1 MLADA
6 NLFGRLEE
14 TLKESRTVRDRP
26 TLPTIGGG
34 REELRSALLKP
45 FLLRLRDERGEAA
58 VRALLSTVGIPQSV
72 VDSDSGW
79 ISVAAARRALTALA
93 TGLGTEALASR
104 GAWMTHPEVL
114 GAYVRMLRVASVPSD
129 AYRYLAANSAESNRV
144 GSYELVSLGSGR
156 AELVYRPRPEA
167 DSDQDDP
174 LLCLARRAELV
185 SVPRIW
191 GLPDAKI
198 QHSTCMADGADECRY
213 VLEWIAPAR
222 RRMALGPLMGAAL
235 CGGSVSV
242 SGNSLAAAI
251 AALVGA
257 GFGTALAYLSSRIVH
272 ERALRAFE
280 KHRISALER
289 GLEVHGHFR
298 DAAGELSGVTLGGKY
313 RILRKIGSGG
323 IGAVYAA
330 EHVALGSHVAVKVL
344 RGAAAMDASEIAR
357 LRREARVQVSIE
369 HPNVIRVLDLDQLPD
384 GSIYVVMELLQGRSL
399 AARLKSGGPLPTA
412 EAVGIFRQVCR
423 ALTAAHQLG
432 VVHRDLKPGNVFLCE
447 DRVVKVLDFGMSK
460 FAEAESLTQDGYTL
474 GTPEYMSP
482 EQCIGA
488 PVDARTDLYA
498 FGVLM
503 YEAMTGALPISG
515 KSRRDFL
522 ELHQRAIPRSMR
534 ERRPQLDIPAE
545 LDEAVMLCLKK
556 RAAERPASA
565 RELDKLL
572 ARVAVGPTESQPPL
586 TPGRVRRAIDGGA

>member
-1 MLADA
+1 ML
-6 NLFGRLEE
+6 
-14 TLKESRTVRDRP
+14 RDRP
-26 TLPTIGGG
+26 TLPTTGVG
-34 REELRSALLKP
+34 REELRASLLKP
-45 FLLRLRDERGEAA
+45 FLLRLRDERGEGA
-58 VRALLSTVGIPQSV
+58 VRALLATVGIPPSI
-72 VDSDSGW
+72 VDSDTGW

-93 TGLGTEALASR
+93 TALGAEALESR
-104 GAWMTHPEVL
+104 GPWMTHPEVL
-114 GAYVRMLRVASVPSD
+114 GAYVRMLRVASAPAD
-129 AYRYLAANSAESNRV
+129 AYRYLSANSGESTRV
-144 GSYELVSLGSGR
+144 GAYELVSVGPGH

-167 DSDQDDP
+167 ESEQDDP

-191 GLPDAKI
+191 GLPDARI
-198 QHSTCMADGADECRY
+198 AHSTCIADGADECRY
-213 VLEWIAPAR
+213 VLDWSPPAR
-222 RRMALGPLMGAAL
+222 RRVAFAPLLGAAI
-235 CGGSVSV
+235 CGGAVSV
-242 SGNSLAAAI
+242 SGSAVAAGI

-257 GFGTALAYLSSRIVH
+257 GFGTAVGMLSNRVVQ

-280 KHRISALER
+280 KHRIAALER
-289 GLEVHGHFR
+289 GLELHGHFR

-399 AARLKSGGPLPTA
+399 AARLKAGGPLPAA
-412 EAVGIFRQVCR
+412 EAVPIFRQVCR
-423 ALTAAHQLG
+423 ALNAAHQLG
-432 VVHRDLKPGNVFLCE
+432 VVHRDLKPGNVFLC
-447 DRVVKVLDFGMSK
+447 DDKVVKVLDFGMSK

-488 PVDARTDLYA
+488 PVDARTDLYS

-503 YEAMTGALPISG
+503 YEAITGALPIAG
-515 KSRRDFL
+515 KNRREFL
-522 ELHQRAIPRSMR
+522 DLHQRAIPKSMR
-534 ERRPQLDIPAE
+534 ERRPHLDIPPE
-545 LDEAVMLCLKK
+545 LDEAVMLCLRK

-572 ARVAVGPTESQPPL
+572 ARVNINTNAGPSESQPPI
-586 TPGRVRRAIDGGA
+586 TPGRARRSMDGNA

>member
-1 MLADA
+1 M
-6 NLFGRLEE
+6 
-14 TLKESRTVRDRP
+14 
-26 TLPTIGGG
+26 
-34 REELRSALLKP
+34 
-45 FLLRLRDERGEAA
+45 
-58 VRALLSTVGIPQSV
+58 RALLSTVGIPQSV
-72 VDSDSGW
+72 IDSDTGW

-93 TGLGTEALASR
+93 TALGMEALASR

-114 GAYVRMLRVASVPSD
+114 GAYVRMLRVASSPTD
-129 AYRYLAANSAESNRV
+129 AYRYLAAGSSESTRV
-144 GSYELVSLGSGR
+144 GTYELLSVTIGR
-156 AELVYRPRPEA
+156 AELSYRPRPEA
-167 DSDQDDP
+167 ESDQNDP
-174 LLCLARRAELV
+174 LLCLARRAELA

-191 GLPDAKI
+191 GLSDARI
-198 QHSTCMADGADECRY
+198 AHPACIAEGAEECRY
-213 VLEWIAPAR
+213 VLDWTAPER
-222 RRMALGPLMGAAL
+222 RRMALGPLLGAL
-235 CGGSVSV
+235 VCGGAVSV
-242 SGNSLAAAI
+242 SGSSLAAGI

-257 GFGTALAYLSSRIVH
+257 GFGTALGLLSTRIAQ

-280 KHRISALER
+280 KNRISALER
-289 GLEVHGHFR
+289 GLELHGHFR
-298 DAAGELSGVTLGGKY
+298 DAAGDLSGVTLGGKY

-344 RGAAAMDASEIAR
+344 RGAAAIDASEIAR

-399 AARLKSGGPLPTA
+399 AARLKAGGPMLPN
-412 EAVGIFRQVCR
+412 EAVSIFRQVCR
-423 ALTAAHQLG
+423 ALSAAHQLG
-432 VVHRDLKPGNVFLCE
+432 VVHRDLKPGNVFLCD

-503 YEAMTGALPISG
+503 YEALTGSLPIGG
-515 KSRRDFL
+515 KNRREFL
-522 ELHQRAIPRSMR
+522 ELHQRAIPLSMR
-534 ERRPQLDIPAE
+534 ERRPDLDVPAE
-545 LDEAVMLCLKK
+545 LDEAVMQCLKK
-556 RAAERPASA
+556 RAAERPPSA
-565 RELDKLL
+565 RELDRLL
-572 ARVAVGPTESQPPL
+572 ARVPVASNESQPPQS
-586 TPGRVRRAIDGGA
+586 PGRQRRSADGGA

>member
-1 MLADA
+1 
-6 NLFGRLEE
+6 
-14 TLKESRTVRDRP
+14 
-26 TLPTIGGG
+26 
-34 REELRSALLKP
+34 LLKP
-45 FLLRLRDERGEAA
+45 FLLRLRDERGEPA
-58 VRALLSTVGIPQSV
+58 VRALLATVGIPQSI
-72 VDSDSGW
+72 VDSDTGW
-79 ISVAAARRALTALA
+79 ISVAATRRALAALA
-93 TGLGTEALASR
+93 TALGADALETR
-104 GAWMTHPEVL
+104 GPWMTHPEVL
-114 GAYVRMLRVASVPSD
+114 GAYVRMLRVASAPSD
-129 AYRYLAANSAESNRV
+129 AFRYLAANSAESTRV
-144 GSYELVSLGSGR
+144 GAYELISVTPGR
-156 AELVYRPRPEA
+156 AELTYRPRPEA
-167 DSDQDDP
+167 ESDQDDP
-174 LLCLARRAELV
+174 LLCAARRAELA

-191 GLPDAKI
+191 GLPDARVI
-198 QHSTCMADGADECRY
+198 HSQCIADDADECRY
-213 VLEWIAPAR
+213 VLEWSAPER
-222 RRMALGPLMGAAL
+222 RRIALGPLLGAGI
-235 CGGSVSV
+235 CGGAVSV
-242 SGNSLAAAI
+242 SGSSVAAAI

-257 GFGTALAYLSSRIVH
+257 GFGTVLALLWTRVTQ
-272 ERALRAFE
+272 ERSLRAFE

-289 GLEVHGHFR
+289 GLELHGHFR

-399 AARLKSGGPLPTA
+399 AARLKAGGPLPA
-412 EAVGIFRQVCR
+412 VEAVPIFRQVCR
-423 ALTAAHQLG
+423 ALTAAHALG
-432 VVHRDLKPGNVFLCE
+432 VVHRDLKPGNVFLCD
-447 DRVVKVLDFGMSK
+447 DRIVKVLDFGMSK
-460 FAEAESLTQDGYTL
+460 FAEAESLTQEGYTL

-488 PVDARTDLYA
+488 PVDPRTDLYA

-503 YEAMTGALPISG
+503 YEACTGALPISG

-522 ELHQRAIPRSMR
+522 DLHQRAIPRSMR
-534 ERRPQLDIPAE
+534 ERRPQLDIPVE

-565 RELDKLL
+565 KDLDRLL
-572 ARVAVGPTESQPPL
+572 ARVPVSGNLDSQPPSA
-586 TPGRVRRAIDGGA
+586 TPGRGIKRPPLEGNG

>member
-1 MLADA
+1 M
-6 NLFGRLEE
+6 
-14 TLKESRTVRDRP
+14 KEPRSRRDRP
-26 TLPTIGGG
+26 NLPTSGVG
-34 REELRSALLKP
+34 REELRASLLKP
-45 FLLRLRDERGEAA
+45 FLLRLRDERGEPA
-58 VRALLSTVGIPQSV
+58 VRALLSTVGIPQSL
-72 VDSDSGW
+72 VDGDSGW
-79 ISVAAARRALTALA
+79 ISVAATRRVLAALA
-93 TGLGTEALASR
+93 TALGPDALASR

-114 GAYVRMLRVASVPSD
+114 GAYVRMLRVASSPTD
-129 AYRYLAANSAESNRV
+129 AYRYLAANSAETTRV
-144 GSYELVSLGSGR
+144 GTYEMVSVDAAR
-156 AELVYRPRPEA
+156 AELSYRPRAEA
-167 DSDQDDP
+167 ESDQNDL
-174 LLCLARRAELV
+174 LLCRARSAELV

-191 GLPDAKI
+191 GLPEAKLSHPSCI
-198 QHSTCMADGADECRY
+198 VEGADECRY
-213 VLEWIAPAR
+213 VLNWGGGRAPGIG
-222 RRMALGPLMGAAL
+222 LGAFLGATV
-235 CGGSVSV
+235 CGGAVSI
-242 SGNSLAAAI
+242 SGSWLAAAI

-257 GFGTALAYLSSRIVH
+257 CFGTALSALSARIAQ
-272 ERALRAFE
+272 ERAARAFE
-280 KHRISALER
+280 KNRIGALER
-289 GLEVHGHFR
+289 GLELHGHFR

-313 RILRKIGSGG
+313 RILRKIGAGG

-344 RGAAAMDASEIAR
+344 RDAAAMDASEIAR

-399 AARLKSGGPLPTA
+399 AARLKSGGPMPAA
-412 EAVGIFRQVCR
+412 EGVPLFRQVCR

-432 VVHRDLKPGNVFLCE
+432 IVHRDLKPANVFLCD

-460 FAEAESLTQDGYTL
+460 FAEAEALTQDGYTL

-503 YEAMTGALPISG
+503 YEGLTGALPIAG

-522 ELHQRAIPRSMR
+522 ELHQRAIPPSMCV
-534 ERRPQLDIPAE
+534 RRPDLEIPPE
-545 LDEAVMLCLKK
+545 LDDAVMLCLRK

-565 RELDKLL
+565 RELDRLL
-572 ARVAVGPTESQPPL
+572 AKVPLGPVLESQPPQS
-586 TPGRVRRAIDGGA
+586 PVKARRSAEGGA

>member
-1 MLADA
+1 M
-6 NLFGRLEE
+6 
-14 TLKESRTVRDRP
+14 KESRAPRDRP
-26 TLPTIGGG
+26 TLSTIGGG

-45 FLLRLRDERGEAA
+45 YLLRLRDARGEAS
-58 VRALLSTVGIPQSV
+58 VKALLATAGIPQSV
-72 VDSDSGW
+72 VDSDAGW
-79 ISVAAARRALTALA
+79 ISVATARRALSGLAAAL
-93 TGLGTEALASR
+93 GPESLASR
-104 GAWMTHPEVL
+104 GSWMTHPEVL
-114 GAYVRMLRVASVPSD
+114 GAYVRMLRVSSVPSD
-129 AYRYLAANSAESNRV
+129 AYRYLAANCAESTRV
-144 GSYELVSLGSGR
+144 GTYEYTSLGSGR
-156 AELVYRPRPEA
+156 AELLYRPRPEA
-167 DSDQDDP
+167 ESEQDDP
-174 LLCLARRAELV
+174 LLCLARRSELV

-191 GLPDAKI
+191 GLPEARL
-198 QHSTCMADGADECRY
+198 QHSLCIADGAAECRY
-213 VLEWIAPAR
+213 VLEWRPPAR
-222 RRMALGPLMGAAL
+222 RRMALGPLLGAVV
-235 CGGSVSV
+235 CGGAVSI

-257 GFGTALAYLSSRIVH
+257 GFGTALAYLSSRIVQ

-280 KHRISALER
+280 KHRIAALER

-323 IGAVYAA
+323 IGVVYAA
-330 EHVALGSHVAVKVL
+330 EHISLGSHVAVKVL
-344 RGAAAMDASEIAR
+344 RGAAAIDASEIAR
-357 LRREARVQVSIE
+357 LRREAQVQVSIE

-399 AARLKSGGPLPTA
+399 AARLKTGGPLGASEGVP
-412 EAVGIFRQVCR
+412 IFRQVCR
-423 ALTAAHQLG
+423 GLAAAHQLG
-432 VVHRDLKPGNVFLCE
+432 VVHRDLKPGNVFLCD

-460 FAEAESLTQDGYTL
+460 FAEAESLTQEGYTL

-503 YEAMTGALPISG
+503 YEATTGVLPISG

-534 ERRPQLDIPAE
+534 DRRPQLEIPVE
-545 LDEAVMLCLKK
+545 LDEAVMACLKK
-556 RAAERPASA
+556 RASERPVSA
-565 RELDKLL
+565 RELDRLL
-572 ARVAVGPTESQPPL
+572 ARVAVVPSDSQPPV
-586 TPGRVRRAIDGGA
+586 TPARRRSADGGA